1 LQVALISIGKTVEK
15 YLINGIAEYEKRLKK
30 YGTFSQVYLPTIKGK
45 MSPKEVLHKEEEQF
59 RKALKPTDTVVLL
72 DNHGTQ
78 FHSIAFAKY
87 LEKKMANS
95 RGRICFLIGGAH
107 GFSEALHK
115 EFKDKISLSEM
126 TFSHQIIRL
135 IFAEQLYRGFTII
148 NNEPYHNE

>member
-15 YLINGIAEYEKRLKK
+15 YLVNGIAEYEKRLKK
-30 YGTFSQVYLPTIKGK
+30 YGSFTQVYLPTIKGK
-45 MSPKEVLHKEEEQF
+45 MSPNEVLVKEEQNF
-59 RKALKPTDTVVLL
+59 RKVLKPTDTVILL
-72 DNHGTQ
+72 DNHGKA
-78 FHSIAFAKY
+78 FHSIGFAKY

-107 GFSEALHK
+107 GFSEAFHK
-115 EFKDKISLSEM
+115 EFKDKVSLSEM

-135 IFAEQLYRGFTII
+135 IFAEQLYRAFTII